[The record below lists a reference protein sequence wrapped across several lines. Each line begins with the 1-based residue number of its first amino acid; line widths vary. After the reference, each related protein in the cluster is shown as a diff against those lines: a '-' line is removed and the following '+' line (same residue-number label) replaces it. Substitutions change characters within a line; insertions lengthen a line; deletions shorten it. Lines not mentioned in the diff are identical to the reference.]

1 MFSVHN
7 KVSTNCSPSLDF
19 HMIVL
24 KCIFYSHHPR
34 LSYVRSIGWSGVEV
48 SLLAMSETLGDW
60 ASITPLGSIA
70 SVLRLYTI
78 NGALVDSAVTPAP
91 VTALAFTSAPEGTA
105 INVIATSMA
114 DGVIR

>member
-1 MFSVHN
+1 MFF
-7 KVSTNCSPSLDF
+7 SLDI
-19 HMIVL
+19 HMIIL
-24 KCIFYSHHPR
+24 KCIFYSQYSR
-34 LSYVRSIGWSGVEV
+34 LSYVRSIGWNGVEV

-60 ASITPLGSIA
+60 ASVTPLGSSA

-91 VTALAFTSAPEGTA
+91 VTALAFTSSPEGTA